1 MSDNQILT
9 QPKVDQIIR
18 RIAYQIYE
26 NNMNDE
32 VVLVGV
38 DSGGRK
44 LADQINITLAEIA
57 GEKAVVHT
65 ISLDKENPLNK
76 DILLDGDVSDLKNKT
91 VILCDDVLNSGRT
104 LAYSLTKLLTLRV
117 KKVETAVLV
126 LRTHGRFPIYANY
139 KGYELSTTIK
149 EHVEVRPGDGVFLN

>member
-1 MSDNQILT
+1 MSDNQILS

-26 NNMNDE
+26 NNMKEE

-44 LADQINITLAEIA
+44 LAEQINETLGEIA
-57 GEKAVVHT
+57 GKKSICHT
-65 ISLDKENPLNK
+65 ISLDKEKPLNK
-76 DILLDGDVSDLKNKT
+76 DILIDRDVSDLKNKT

-104 LAYSLTKLLTLRV
+104 LAYSLAKLLTLEV

-126 LRTHGRFPIYANY
+126 LRAHGRFPIYANY

-149 EHVEVRPGDGVFLN
+149 EHVEVRPEGGVYLF